1 MPSTMIYETVVTTQ
15 DLQGKVHIAPM
26 GVREVD
32 GLVILAPFKPSTTL
46 ENILANPYAVLNQTD
61 DVRVIAGCL
70 TGRKDWP
77 TEKCDKVNGSRLSN
91 TLVHRELKLER
102 IEEHAQRPSL
112 YFKVVHE
119 KNHAPFKGFNRAQA
133 AIVEGAILASRLHML
148 PWEKIESEMKYHT
161 IAIEKTAGP
170 KEREAWTWLLE
181 KIAAHKVKLQ
191 TEKTA

>member
-15 DLQGKVHIAPM
+15 NAQGQVHIAPM
-26 GVREVD
+26 GVREEN

-46 ENILANPYAVLNQTD
+46 ENILATRSAVINLTD

-70 TGRKDWP
+70 TGRRDWP
-77 TEKCDKVNGSRLSN
+77 TVPADQVKSQRLRDS
-91 TLVHRELKLER
+91 LVHRELTLEQV
-102 IEEHAQRPSL
+102 IDNGQRPSL
-112 YFKVVHE
+112 LCKCVKEVT
-119 KNHAPFKGFNRAQA
+119 HASFKGLNRAQA
-133 AIVEGAILASRLHML
+133 AVVEGAILASRLHML
-148 PWEKIESEMKYHT
+148 PWEKIESEMKFHT